1 VENDRLRVLT
11 VYLDQTAPW
20 LRLTE
25 PITDVL
31 TDNNF
36 KVSGYVE
43 QGSRV
48 YVNEREVEVNFG
60 YFETTVSAPEGDFD
74 LEISALDT
82 AGNELINIVSLTVDT
97 IPPALEVIYPMEDL
111 VTNVETIN
119 VMGTILGTKGEDM
132 RYLELYINGIPRLFD
147 YTSGE
152 FSHEVLL
159 EEGVNRIVIE
169 GMDPAGNSGTLI
181 RTVMLDSQAPYLSV
195 FIGNTRED
203 PNWNEPVSLSDFVY
217 VSGFTEIGVALT
229 IDGVSVDVDGETG
242 YFNYT
247 QTIPTPLPGLKIFT
261 KDIMV
266 TSTDAAGNSVTISE
280 KVNRLEGAAIE
291 TVDETSTAE
300 WLILFLAVIIFGMA
314 LAGAYGY
321 NRIQSQ
327 QEMIEAY
334 ETAPSPARVTAE
346 GKVIAPPPARPARGG
361 RPRPKPPTPEA
372 EEEEVVIEMDD
383 EEV

>member
-1 VENDRLRVLT
+1 MLT
-11 VYLDQTAPW
+11 VYLDKTAPW

-25 PITDVL
+25 PTVEIL
-31 TDNNF
+31 TKNHF
-36 KVSGYVE
+36 EVSGYVE

-48 YVNEREVEVNFG
+48 FVNDREIDVSFG
-60 YFETTVSAPEGDFD
+60 YFETTVSAPDGAFD
-74 LEISALDT
+74 LEISAIDE
-82 AGNELINIVSLTVDT
+82 AGNELVHTILLMVDTVAPTIEITSPMEGFMTNVDT
-97 IPPALEVIYPMEDL
+97 INVIGS
-111 VTNVETIN
+111 I
-119 VMGTILGTKGEDM
+119 MGTTGEDM
-132 RYLELYINGIPRLFD
+132 RFLELYINGIPRLFD

-159 EEGVNRIVIE
+159 EEGVNRVVIE
-169 GMDPAGNSGTLI
+169 SMDTAGNTNTMV
-181 RTVMLDSQAPYLSV
+181 RTIMLDSQAPYLNV
-195 FIGNTRED
+195 FIGNVRQD

-229 IDGVSVDVDGETG
+229 IDGVHVDVDGETG

-247 QTIPTPLPGLKIFT
+247 LTIPKPLPGLSIYT
-261 KDIMV
+261 KEIVV
-266 TSTDAAGNSVTISE
+266 TSTDGAGNSVTMIE
-280 KVNRLEGAAIE
+280 KANRLEGGAVTVEEE
-291 TVDETSTAE
+291 TTTAE
-300 WLILFLAVIIFGMA
+300 YLILFLAVIIFGMA

-334 ETAPSPARVTAE
+334 ETAPAPARVTPD

-361 RPRPKPPTPEA
+361 RSRPKPSMA
-372 EEEEVVIEMDD
+372 EDEEEVVIEMDE